1 VRGNI
6 EAVFILIVLAIFLA
20 LAYQIV
26 STNPS
31 RCYRQLDTRIYAYLL
46 LNYYT
51 FNESLLL
58 TYYELSEGVVYMRVI
73 EYPGGVTVFEKGCLS
88 NCFIMRFV
96 FIRSNLNYTVF
107 ELGVRP

>member
-1 VRGNI
+1 MRGNI
-6 EAVFILIVLAIFLA
+6 EACFILIVLAIFIA

-31 RCYRQLDTRIYAYLL
+31 RHYRQLESRVFAYLL
-46 LNYYT
+46 LNHYT

-58 TYYELSEGVVYMRVI
+58 TYYELSDLAYLKVV
-73 EYPGGVTVFEKGCLS
+73 EYPGGITVFEKGCLS

-96 FIRSNLNYTVF
+96 FIRSSLNYTVF